1 MADEGNSERTRPSQ
15 YTSSKSAGGYGRRF
29 VGNVRFPGYFSPS
42 ARWSVDGVQT
52 ID

>member
-15 YTSSKSAGGYGRRF
+15 YTGSKSAGGYGRRF
-29 VGNVRFPGYFSPS
+29 AGNIRFPGSFSPS
-42 ARWSVDGVQT
+42 ARWSVDGNQM